1 MIQSGRKKPL
11 PSIDINAPSRIETAT
26 IALGWFW
33 GPDSQFGVIP
43 GVVRTRVGYAGGITK
58 DPSYT
63 NLGDHSETLEI
74 DYDPGKISYEDLI
87 KIFWSSHD
95 PTTGSWSRQYRAAI
109 FYHNDAQKKV
119 AFETSAA
126 LQSGLLSEIMTEII
140 PFTKFYLA
148 EDYHQKHALQHSYE
162 YLQEFKAIYHSF
174 KDIISST
181 AATRVNGYLGGY
193 GTLKELQAEMDSYG
207 LSEKA
212 KDHLLDFVQASTR
225 YQCKRSGACSL

>member
-1 MIQSGRKKPL
+1 
-11 PSIDINAPSRIETAT
+11 
-26 IALGWFW
+26 
-33 GPDSQFGVIP
+33 
-43 GVVRTRVGYAGGITK
+43 
-58 DPSYT
+58 
-63 NLGDHSETLEI
+63 
-74 DYDPGKISYEDLI
+74 
-87 KIFWSSHD
+87 
-95 PTTGSWSRQYRAAI
+95 
-109 FYHNDAQKKV
+109 
-119 AFETSAA
+119 
-126 LQSGLLSEIMTEII
+126 MTEII